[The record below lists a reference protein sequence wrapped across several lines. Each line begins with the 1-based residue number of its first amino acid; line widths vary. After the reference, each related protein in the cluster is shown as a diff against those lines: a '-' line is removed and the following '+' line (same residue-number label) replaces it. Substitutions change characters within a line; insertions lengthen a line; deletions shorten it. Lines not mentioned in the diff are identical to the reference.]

1 LSKKESF
8 LDVNLLSNF
17 ENPKLDKLMY
27 KIILLIDFTEDYGK
41 SLLKGV
47 TKYSKENGPWMFCR
61 MPLQYRED
69 LSMDNIIQ
77 FAKDWKADG
86 IIAQFYNHANIKKL
100 VETKIPVIVEDFKE
114 RFDEFPNITGGY
126 FEAGQMG
133 AKYFINK
140 GYKNFAF
147 YGFDNIVWSRERAEG
162 FEDSVKKHGEKV
174 HFFNPK
180 KMESRE
186 LWYYKPSALSKWLTK
201 LPKPIA
207 IMACD
212 DERAQNI
219 TEACKHSKIKI
230 PEEVAVLGVDNDEL
244 TCNLSDPP
252 LSSIGLDTEQGGYEA
267 AKLMRQLI
275 ENKYQEYYDIIVRP
289 NTIITRQ
296 STDICAT
303 TDKQIAKALNFIHQN
318 IENNIN
324 VEDVLKETSISRRA
338 LEKRFLEVTD
348 SAIYKYICHL
358 RIRKFS
364 DRLLESEKSIYEIA
378 IELGYNDNK
387 NLSRLF
393 KQING
398 CTPLQYRKA
407 KAK

>member
-1 LSKKESF
+1 
-8 LDVNLLSNF
+8 
-17 ENPKLDKLMY
+17 MY

-41 SLLKGV
+41 SLLKGI
-47 TKYSKENGPWMFCR
+47 TKYSKENGPWLFCR
-61 MPLQYRED
+61 MPMHYREN
-69 LSMDNIIQ
+69 LSMDNIIK

-86 IIAQFYNHANIKKL
+86 IIAQFYNHADIKKL
-100 VETKIPVIVEDFKE
+100 VDTKIPVIVEDFKE
-114 RFDEFPNITGGY
+114 RFEEFPNITGGY

-162 FEDSVKKHGEKV
+162 FEDSVRKHGEKV
-174 HFFNPK
+174 HFFSPK
-180 KMESRE
+180 KIASRE
-186 LWYYKPSALSKWLTK
+186 LWYYKPSALSKWLTS
-201 LPKPIA
+201 LPKPVA

-219 TEACKHSKIKI
+219 TEACKQSKIKI

-252 LSSIGLDTEQGGYEA
+252 LSSIGLGVEQGGYEA
-267 AKLMRQLI
+267 AKLMQLML
-275 ENKYQEYYDIIVRP
+275 ENKDQEIYDIIVKP
-289 NTIITRQ
+289 TTIITRQ

-303 TDKQIAKALNFIHQN
+303 TDSQIAKALNFIHQN

-324 VEDVLKETSISRRA
+324 VEDVLKNVSISRRA
-338 LEKRFLEVTD
+338 LEKRFIEVTD
-348 SAIYKYICHL
+348 SAIYKYICQL

-364 DRLLESEKSIYEIA
+364 DKLLESDKSIYEIA

-398 CTPLQYRKA
+398 CTPQQYRKGNVD
-407 KAK
+407 K

>member
-1 LSKKESF
+1 
-8 LDVNLLSNF
+8 
-17 ENPKLDKLMY
+17 MY

-47 TKYSKENGPWMFCR
+47 TKYSKEMGPWLFCR
-61 MPLQYRED
+61 MPLLYRED
-69 LSMDNIIQ
+69 LSMDNIVK

-86 IIAQFYNHANIKKL
+86 IIAQFYNNSNINKL
-100 VETKIPVIVEDFKE
+100 IAAKIPIIVEDFKE
-114 RFDEFPNITGGY
+114 RFKEFPNITGGY
-126 FEAGQMG
+126 FETGQMG

-162 FEDSVKKHGEKV
+162 FEDSIKKHGEKV
-174 HFFNPK
+174 HFFSPK
-180 KMESRE
+180 KIENRE
-186 LWYYKPSALSKWLTK
+186 LWFYKPSALSKWLTS

-230 PEEVAVLGVDNDEL
+230 PEEVAVLGVDNDEI

-252 LSSIGLDTEQGGYEA
+252 LSSISLDTEQGGYEA
-267 AKLMRQLI
+267 AKLMHQLI
-275 ENKYQEYYDIIVRP
+275 EHTDQEPHDIIV
-289 NTIITRQ
+289 NATTIITRQ

-318 IENNIN
+318 ISNNIN
-324 VEDVLKETSISRRA
+324 VEDVLKTVSISRRA
-338 LEKRFLEVTD
+338 LEKRFLDVTG
-348 SAIYKYICHL
+348 SAVYKYICQL

-378 IELGYNDNK
+378 IEIGFNDNK
-387 NLSRLF
+387 NISRLF
-393 KQING
+393 KQIHG
-398 CTPLQYRKA
+398 CTPLQYRKS
-407 KAK
+407 KAN

>member
-1 LSKKESF
+1 
-8 LDVNLLSNF
+8 
-17 ENPKLDKLMY
+17 MY

-100 VETKIPVIVEDFKE
+100 SETKIPVIVEDFKE

-140 GYKNFAF
+140 GYKKFAF

-162 FEDSVKKHGEKV
+162 FEDSVIKHGEKV

-180 KMESRE
+180 KIESRE

-252 LSSIGLDTEQGGYEA
+252 LSSIGLNTEQGGYEA

-275 ENKYQEYYDIIVRP
+275 ENKDQDHYDIIVRP
-289 NTIITRQ
+289 TTIITRQ

-303 TDKQIAKALNFIHQN
+303 SDQQIAKALNFIHKN

-324 VEDVLKETSISRRA
+324 VDDVLKTVSISRRA

-348 SAIYKYICHL
+348 SAIYKYICNL
-358 RIRKFS
+358 RIQKFT
-364 DRLLESEKSIYEIA
+364 DRLLESEKSVYEIA

-387 NLSRLF
+387 NLSRSF
-393 KQING
+393 KQIHK
-398 CTPLQYRKA
+398 CTPLQYRKI
-407 KAK
+407 KTK

>member
-1 LSKKESF
+1 MSKKESF

>member
-1 LSKKESF
+1 
-8 LDVNLLSNF
+8 
-17 ENPKLDKLMY
+17 MY

-41 SLLKGV
+41 SLLKGI

-61 MPLQYRED
+61 MPMHYREN
-69 LSMDNIIQ
+69 LSMDNIIE

-86 IIAQFYNHANIKKL
+86 IIAQFYNHADIKKL
-100 VETKIPVIVEDFKE
+100 VDTKIPVIVEDFKE
-114 RFDEFPNITGGY
+114 RFEEFPNITGGY

-162 FEDSVKKHGEKV
+162 FEDLVKKHGEKV
-174 HFFNPK
+174 HFFSPK
-180 KMESRE
+180 KIATRE
-186 LWYYKPSALSKWLTK
+186 LWFYKPSALSKWLTS
-201 LPKPIA
+201 LPKPVA

-230 PEEVAVLGVDNDEL
+230 PEEVAVLGVDNDDL

-252 LSSIGLDTEQGGYEA
+252 LSSIALDTVQGGYEA
-267 AKLMRQLI
+267 AKLMQLLI
-275 ENKYQEYYDIIVRP
+275 ENKDQKKYDIIVNP
-289 NTIITRQ
+289 TTIITRQ

-318 IENNIN
+318 VENNIN
-324 VEDVLKETSISRRA
+324 VEDVLKKVSISRRA
-338 LEKRFLEVTD
+338 LEKRFLEVTG
-348 SAIYKYICHL
+348 SAIYKYICQL

-364 DRLLESEKSIYEIA
+364 DKILESDKSIYEIA
-378 IELGYNDNK
+378 IETGFNDNK
-387 NLSRLF
+387 NISRLF
-393 KQING
+393 KQVNG

-407 KAK
+407 NTK